1 MSQLWTVARTA
12 AAILLLT
19 ALYFIAGK
27 LGLRLAFMNAS
38 ASAVWPST
46 GIALAALLLLGYRVW
61 PGIFAGA
68 FLVNVTTTGSLQTT
82 LGIALGNTLE
92 GLTGAYLV
100 NRFARGRHTFD
111 RAQDIFMFAGLAGMV
126 STAISATCGVIS
138 LSLGGYAEWAD
149 IRSIWLTWWL
159 GDAGGAL
166 LVTPVLLLWALN
178 PRVDW
183 TRAQAIEAPLLLLT
197 LVAVG
202 QAVFGGWLPD
212 SMKPYPLA
220 YLCVPVLA
228 WAAFRFGPRET
239 ATVSLLLVGLAAWG
253 TLREHGP
260 FVGRTQ
266 DESLIFL
273 QTFMVLTA
281 ALTLALATIVADR
294 RRAAAM
300 RAQFA
305 AIVESSDDAIISK
318 TLEGTVLSWNNAAE
332 RIFGYAADEVI
343 GRPITLLIPPDRLDE
358 GPAILRHLTR
368 GERIEHFETVRQ
380 RKDGTL
386 LDASL
391 MISPIKDAEGAII
404 GVSTIVRDISDR
416 KRAEKTLEHTNR
428 ELVARI
434 QDLEHQSC
442 QIMLLSQLGE
452 LLQSCH
458 TVEEVYAVIGSYAPQ
473 LFPDEAGFLGIMSE
487 SGSLVEAVVT
497 WHPPL
502 ASKTD
507 FRLDECWALRQA
519 RLHAVGETRA
529 GPFCQHLDRPFP
541 LGYLCVPIMA
551 ESETLGLLYVQSG
564 RHAPARAVRPTDLS
578 DSSTQRMAQAMA
590 QHIALAIANLKLR
603 AVLRAQAIRDPLTGL
618 FNRRYLTELLELEL
632 RRAQRSRY
640 SVGVV
645 MLDIDHFKRV
655 NDTFGHQAGDMLL
668 REFATLLKTNCRG
681 GDIVARFGGE
691 EFVLVLPSVSLEDA
705 TRRAETLRKA
715 SEDLQLVRDH
725 RTLGPVTV
733 SLGVAVFPNHGTTGE
748 ALIQAAD
755 AALYRA
761 KQGGRNRVLTADAS
775 SPPLGRA

>member
-1 MSQLWTVARTA
+1 MNPLWMVARTA
-12 AAILLLT
+12 ATILLLT
-19 ALYFIAGK
+19 ALYFVAGK

-38 ASAVWPST
+38 VSAVWPPT

-68 FLVNVTTTGSLQTT
+68 FLVNLTTTGSLQTT

-92 GLTGAYLV
+92 GLAGAYLV
-100 NRFARGRHTFD
+100 NRFAQGRHAFD
-111 RAQDIFMFAGLAGMV
+111 HAPDVFMFAGLAGMA
-126 STAISATCGVIS
+126 STAISATCGVTS
-138 LSLGGYAEWAD
+138 LALGGYAAWTD

-159 GDAGGAL
+159 GNAGGAIL
-166 LVTPVLLLWALN
+166 ITPLIVLWWLN
-178 PRVDW
+178 PRPDW
-183 TRAQAIEAPLLLLT
+183 TRNQIVEGALLLL
-197 LVAVG
+197 LLAVIG
-202 QAVFGGWLPD
+202 QVVFGGWLP
-212 SMKPYPLA
+212 PVVEHYPLPYA
-220 YLCVPVLA
+220 FVPVLV

-239 ATVSLLLVGLAAWG
+239 ATVLLLLAGLAAWG
-253 TLREHGP
+253 TLRGHGP
-260 FVGRTQ
+260 FVGLTQ
-266 DESLIFL
+266 DESLILL

-281 ALTLALATIVADR
+281 AITLALATLVADR
-294 RRAAAM
+294 RRTAAM
-300 RAQFA
+300 RAQLA

-318 TLEGTVLSWNNAAE
+318 TLEGKILSWNSAAE
-332 RIFGYAADEVI
+332 RIFGYAADEII

-358 GPAILRHLTR
+358 GPTILRHLTR
-368 GERIEHFETVRQ
+368 GERIEHFETLRQ

-386 LDASL
+386 LDVSL
-391 MISPIKDAEGAII
+391 MISPIKDAESAII
-404 GVSTIVRDISDR
+404 GVSTIVRDISER
-416 KRAEKTLEHTNR
+416 KRAEKTLEDTNR

-458 TVEEVYAVIGSYAPQ
+458 TVEEVYAVIGTYAPQ
-473 LFPDEAGFLGIMSE
+473 LFPDEPGFLGIMSE
-487 SGSLVEAVVT
+487 SGSLVEAAVT

-507 FRLDECWALRQA
+507 FQLDECWALRQA

-564 RHAPARAVRPTDLS
+564 LHAPTRAVRPTDLS

-691 EFVLVLPSVSLEDA
+691 EFVLVLPAVSLEDA
-705 TRRAETLRKA
+705 TRRAETLREA
-715 SEDLQLVRDH
+715 AGDLQLVSDH
-725 RTLGPVTV
+725 QTLGPVTV

-748 ALIQAAD
+748 ALIQKAD
-755 AALYRA
+755 SALYQA
-761 KQGGRNRVLTADAS
+761 KQRGRNRVVSAES
-775 SPPLGRA
+775 S

>member
-1 MSQLWTVARTA
+1 MSQFRTVARVA
-12 AAILLLT
+12 AAILLL
-19 ALYFIAGK
+19 ASLYFVAGK
-27 LGLRLAFMNAS
+27 LGLRLACMNAS
-38 ASAVWPST
+38 ASAVWPPT
-46 GIALAALLLLGYRVW
+46 GIALAALLFLGYRVW

-68 FLVNVTTTGSLQTT
+68 FLVNLTITGTLPTT

-100 NRFARGRHTFD
+100 NRFAQGRHTFD
-111 RAQDIFMFAGLAGMV
+111 RASDVFMFAGLAGMV
-126 STAISATCGVIS
+126 STAISATCGVMS
-138 LSLGGYAEWAD
+138 LALGGYAEWAD
-149 IRSIWLTWWL
+149 LRSIWLTWWL

-202 QAVFGGWLPD
+202 QAVFGGWLSD
-212 SMKPYPLA
+212 SMNPYPLA

-239 ATVSLLLVGLAAWG
+239 ATASLLLAGLAAWG
-253 TLREHGP
+253 TLRGHGP
-260 FVGRTQ
+260 FAGPTQ
-266 DESLIFL
+266 DESLILL

-281 ALTLALATIVADR
+281 AITLALATVVADR

-300 RAQFA
+300 RAQLA
-305 AIVESSDDAIISK
+305 AIVESSDDAIISE
-318 TLEGTVLSWNNAAE
+318 TLEGKILSWNSAAE
-332 RIFGYAADEVI
+332 RIFGYAADEII

-358 GPAILRHLTR
+358 EPTILRHLKH
-368 GERIEHFETVRQ
+368 GERIETLRQ
-380 RKDGTL
+380 RKDGTF
-386 LDASL
+386 LDVSL
-391 MISPIKDAEGAII
+391 MISPIKDAEGTVI
-404 GVSTIVRDISDR
+404 GGSTIVRDISER
-416 KRAEKTLEHTNR
+416 KRAEKTLEDTNR

-458 TVEEVYAVIGSYAPQ
+458 TVEEVYAIIGTYAPQ
-473 LFPDEAGFLGIMSE
+473 LFPDEPGFLGIMSE
-487 SGSLVEAVVT
+487 SGNVVEAAVT
-497 WHPPL
+497 WHAPL

-507 FRLDECWALRQA
+507 FQLDECWALRQA

-564 RHAPARAVRPTDLS
+564 RHAPTRAVRPTDLS

-618 FNRRYLTELLELEL
+618 FNRRYLSELLELEL

-668 REFATLLKTNCRG
+668 REFSTLLKTNCRG

-691 EFVLVLPSVSLEDA
+691 EFVLVLPAVSLEDA
-705 TRRAETLRKA
+705 ARRAETLREA
-715 SEDLQLVRDH
+715 AGDLQLVRDH
-725 RTLGPVTV
+725 QTIEPVTV
-733 SLGVAVFPNHGTTGE
+733 SLGVAVFPDHGTTGE

-755 AALYRA
+755 AALYQA
-761 KQGGRNRVLTADAS
+761 KQRGRNRVVSAES
-775 SPPLGRA
+775 S